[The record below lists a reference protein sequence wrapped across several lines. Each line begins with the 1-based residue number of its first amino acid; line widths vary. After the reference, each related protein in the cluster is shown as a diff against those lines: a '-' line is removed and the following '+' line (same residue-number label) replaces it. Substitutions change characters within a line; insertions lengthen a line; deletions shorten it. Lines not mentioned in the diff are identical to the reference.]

1 MAPGGGT
8 ACDKAALWGG
18 RHPGGRHGE
27 RHSNGADEGAESYGD
42 SGGRRKHVFQG
53 VIRFVQ
59 RKGRSHKREISD
71 GLRRVYK
78 FPVLFRRNC
87 RHSQPQGPD

>member
-1 MAPGGGT
+1 MTKLLYGEDDTREDGT
-8 ACDKAALWGG
+8 REDDMVNGILTEQMKG
-18 RHPGGRHGE
+18 RNHMVIR
-27 RHSNGADEGAESYGD
+27 
-42 SGGRRKHVFQG
+42 GGRRKHVFQG

-87 RHSQPQGPD
+87 RHSQPQGPY